1 MVIMV
6 TCLSLLQ
13 GGLMSDNV
21 KAFLIVLGFII
32 LCVAV
37 GNTTRDRH
45 RNEVC
50 SIKGKSTYIYGG
62 YEYSCLNGGR
72 LK

>member
-6 TCLSLLQ
+6 IGLSLLQ
-13 GGLMSDNV
+13 DGLMSDNV
-21 KAFLIVLGFII
+21 KVFLIVMVFIV
-32 LCVAV
+32 LCIFA

-45 RNEVC
+45 REEVC
-50 SIKGKSTYIYGG
+50 SIKGKSTYISGG
-62 YEYSCLNGGR
+62 FEYSCLNGGR

>member
-6 TCLSLLQ
+6 TGLNMLQ

-21 KAFLIVLGFII
+21 KVFLIVMVFIV
-32 LCVAV
+32 LCIFA